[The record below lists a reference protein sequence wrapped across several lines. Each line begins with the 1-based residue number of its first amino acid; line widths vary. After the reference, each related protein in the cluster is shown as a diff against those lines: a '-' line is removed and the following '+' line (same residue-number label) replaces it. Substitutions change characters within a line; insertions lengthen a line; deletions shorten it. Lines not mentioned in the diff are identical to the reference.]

1 MQDFSAAPVMEFAM
15 AMAEPES
22 DEMSAA
28 DIKVSRVCQ
37 RAVASCK
44 DRAASQDAIGILKQ
58 TIA

>member
-37 RAVASCK
+37 RAVASHK
-44 DRAASQDAIGILKQ
+44 NAAAVQGAKGI
-58 TIA
+58 